1 MTNTSTKTILIA
13 EDEKPYLR
21 ALTLKLEHAG
31 FKVKQVEDGEQAIN
45 ILLKEKI
52 DLVLLDLI
60 MPKIDGF
67 GVLAA
72 MKEEKNTTPV
82 IVLSN
87 LGQVDDEKKVR
98 DLGASDF
105 LNKSNIQIIEV
116 ISKVQSILNK

>member
-1 MTNTSTKTILIA
+1 MPNTSQKTILIA

-21 ALTLKLEHAG
+21 ALTLKLEREG
-31 FKVKQVEDGEQAIN
+31 FKVKQAEDGEQAIT
-45 ILLKEKI
+45 ILRKEKV

-87 LGQVDDEKKVR
+87 LGQADDEKKSKE
-98 DLGASDF
+98 LGACDF

-116 ISKVQSILNK
+116 ISKVQSIFSK